1 MFFAIFILNTLTLQL
16 LYINNMLVRSTGRIV
31 TCLWVSPQNFRML
44 ENRLDKFQFKC
55 KEAEKCKMINMKLK
69 AQMQVGG

>member
-1 MFFAIFILNTLTLQL
+1 
-16 LYINNMLVRSTGRIV
+16 
-31 TCLWVSPQNFRML
+31 ML

-69 AQMQVGG
+69 AQMQVGGWCTFLTTRFLFRPIYVQLVIFDSDPH